1 MNMQRRFVYC
11 FAAVFAAALLIA
23 LIAPFATRGMS
34 AAAASYYVSSTG
46 SDTNDGRTAGAPFK
60 SIQKAVDLA
69 QPGSVITLAPGVY
82 LQDIHSIR
90 DGAADAPISVA
101 GPADAIVKG
110 GGGARIIEINH
121 DNITLSGFTIDGL

>member
-1 MNMQRRFVYC
+1 MNMQRRFVYR
-11 FAAVFAAALLIA
+11 FAAVFAVALLVA

-46 SDTNDGRTAGAPFK
+46 NDANDGRSASAPFK

-69 QPGSVITLAPGVY
+69 QPGAVITLAPGIY
-82 LQDIHSIR
+82 LQDVHSTR
-90 DGAADAPISVA
+90 DGVAGAPISIT
-101 GPADAIVKG
+101 GPADAIVRG

-121 DNITLSGFTIDGL
+121 